1 MDYVLAAAE
10 NLMEDSHSAAIQ
22 KRATIARPTNLPDS
36 RTECGPGRPGQSAP
50 PPGQACGILLNGGVV
65 LRGLAPD
72 GPACPPN
79 ANPSVSPLPFWHQT
93 LKVTPLSLLRHSA
106 QLSFLQWMGCLFS
119 FYSFSRSIAMVR
131 TLLPAFPRPS
141 LWVTK
146 PVC

>member
-10 NLMEDSHSAAIQ
+10 SLMEDSHSAAIQ

-65 LRGLAPD
+65 LQGLAPD

-79 ANPSVSPLPFWHQT
+79 ANPCFPS
-93 LKVTPLSLLRHSA
+93 SLLAPNPEGHTPFLATS
-106 QLSFLQWMGCLFS
+106 LSPIVLPPVDGVSVLFLFFLQVHCYGTNSLTGFS
-119 FYSFSRSIAMVR
+119 
-131 TLLPAFPRPS
+131 
-141 LWVTK
+141 
-146 PVC
+146 